1 MLSDIIFVYVFLAK
15 YQVSCEEVRA
25 RNPTLASVR
34 TIIDIDGSGYLEP
47 FPVVCSQP
55 REYSNIII
63 KLILLYKIFVTVL
76 QSVYCRI
83 EN

>member
-55 REYSNIII
+55 REYSNIIQ
-63 KLILLYKIFVTVL
+63 LILLYKNFCHSV